1 MTGLASASE
10 GGIVE
15 AVRAERHRV
24 LEVARRFGL
33 SNLRIAST
41 GRVLVDM
48 GEGGN
53 YDTLAAFDQAV
64 AEEFGL
70 RIDAHPSEVLER
82 SGHGRDLDEAV
93 PV

>member
-1 MTGLASASE
+1 MTGLASASQR
-10 GGIVE
+10 GIVE
-15 AVRAERHRV
+15 AMRAERQRV

-33 SNLRIAST
+33 SNVRIAST

-48 GEGGN
+48 SEGTN

-64 AEEFGL
+64 ADELGL

-82 SGHGRDLDEAV
+82 SGHGRDFDEAV